1 MPEKGHGLNKG
12 VGALKKLAS
21 IALAAS
27 LTMGTVLAA
36 VVPAMAMP
44 VTNSPSPSLSG
55 IVLVQERGSRRYQ
68 DYDRGRRDYW
78 RDRHHDRRHWRE
90 SRDRRWDRRR
100 HWDDDRRYYD
110 RRYYHPRRSGFI
122 FEIRP

>member
-1 MPEKGHGLNKG
+1 MRKF
-12 VGALKKLAS
+12 AA

-27 LTMGTVLAA
+27 LTMGTMLAA
-36 VVPAMAMP
+36 AVPAMAMP
-44 VTNSPSPSLSG
+44 VTNSPSTSVSD
-55 IVLVQERGSRRYQ
+55 IVLVQERGSRRNQ
-68 DYDRGRRDYW
+68 DFDRGRRDYW

-100 HWDDDRRYYD
+100 DWGDDRRYYD

>member
-1 MPEKGHGLNKG
+1 MRKF
-12 VGALKKLAS
+12 AS

-36 VVPAMAMP
+36 VVPATAVP
-44 VTNSPSPSLSG
+44 LTNSPSPSLSG

-68 DYDRGRRDYW
+68 DYDRGRREYW
-78 RDRHHDRRHWRE
+78 RERHHDRRHWRE

-100 HWDDDRRYYD
+100 HWNDDRRYH
-110 RRYYHPRRSGFI
+110 RPRRGGVI